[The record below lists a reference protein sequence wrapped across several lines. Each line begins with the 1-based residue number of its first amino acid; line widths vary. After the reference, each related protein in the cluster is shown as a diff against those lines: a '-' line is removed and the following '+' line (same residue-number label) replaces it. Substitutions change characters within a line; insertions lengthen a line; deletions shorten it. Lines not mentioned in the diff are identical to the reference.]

1 MNKRDLNIELGAARC
16 PGMSV
21 QDVLDA
27 DGDIAA
33 QPEAYRSES
42 YRFLGD
48 EDIPYER
55 YTSKEFFQSEM
66 DNMWP
71 RVWQWACREEH
82 IPEAGDYYVY
92 DIGNYSLIVTRMKDG
107 GIKAF
112 FNSCMHRGTK
122 LKPSGSQ
129 GRSRELA
136 CPFHGWTWAL
146 DGTLSKRSAEWD
158 FSHAPKEKQNLREA
172 RVDTWAGFVFVNM
185 DPDAMPLAEYL
196 APLPDHATAAAL
208 EQRYI
213 AVHVEKELPCNWKVA
228 QEAFME
234 AYHLEATHPQL
245 LTANGDLNTQY
256 DIYTDYVNRLF
267 SPAGVSSPILSDQP
281 DQQMILDSMVLGDR
295 EAVGDR
301 LKVAPGDNARRMLA
315 QYFKDTVRESSGLDM
330 DGRSISEM
338 IDTVQYLVFP
348 NSFFFL
354 AVSFPVFYRFRPL
367 GMDPNKTLFDLI
379 LMPPLPK
386 SGDRPPPAEPYR
398 LKAEDSYTTAPGI
411 AEALGI
417 VFDQD
422 TGNMQAQ
429 QEGFLAGGKSG
440 ATLGNY
446 QEVRIRHMHQTLD
459 KFLAMPALKRV

>member
-1 MNKRDLNIELGAARC
+1 MDDHNFTAAPGVARC

-21 QDVLDA
+21 RDVLDA

-48 EDIPYER
+48 EDIPFER

-82 IPEAGDYYVY
+82 IPQAGDYYVY

-146 DGTLSKRSAEWD
+146 DGPLSKLPCAWD
-158 FSHAPKEKQNLREA
+158 FPHAAKEKLSLREA

-185 DPDAMPLAEYL
+185 DPDAMPLAEFL
-196 APLPDHATAAAL
+196 APLPDHAKAAAL
-208 EQRYI
+208 EERYI

-234 AYHLEATHPQL
+234 AYHLSATHPQL
-245 LTANGDLNTQY
+245 LMSSGDINTQY
-256 DIYTDYVNRLF
+256 DIYTDYVNRLISLVGVA
-267 SPAGVSSPILSDQP
+267 SPNLSEPP
-281 DQQMILDSMVLGDR
+281 DQQVILDSMVLGDR
-295 EAVGDR
+295 AALGDR
-301 LKVAPGDNARRMLA
+301 LKVAAGDNARRVMA
-315 QYFKDTVRESSGLDM
+315 QYFKDVVREGSGLDM
-330 DGRSISEM
+330 DGRSISAM
-338 IDTVQYLVFP
+338 IDTVQYFVFP
-348 NSFFFL
+348 NSFLFL
-354 AVSFPVFYRFRPL
+354 AVSFPIFYRFRPL
-367 GMDPNKTLFDLI
+367 GTDPSKTLFDLLI
-379 LMPPLPK
+379 MPTLPK
-386 SGDRPPPAEPYR
+386 SGERPAPADPYR
-398 LKAEDSYTTAPGI
+398 LTAEESYTTAPGI
-411 AEALGI
+411 EEALGI